1 MARKDPKDARGG
13 KKSRPAQAGSQVKK
27 APTQR
32 QPLSPAKAAVFMT
45 ITVLLPFILLGLLEI
60 GLRLEHYGGDM
71 SAFETPSVLHG
82 LYKVP
87 GENVGKRYFPQ
98 EQYPPSP
105 PGDPFLVD
113 KPAHSMRLFVLGESS
128 AAGFPYPPNGTF
140 ARVLKDALTDVLPK
154 DTVEV
159 INMGMAATNS
169 FTIADLAGDII
180 DQKPDAIL
188 IYGGHNEYY
197 GALGAGST
205 ESLGSY
211 PSFVRLYLKL
221 QNIKTFLLLR
231 NTVNS
236 VMGSI
241 RGGRSTKEIEADAS
255 RMESVVSD
263 QSIKLGDDTYKRGV
277 AQYESNLRY
286 AIGKFRRAGI
296 PVFIGSTPSNL
307 RDIAPFGPN
316 ASPPDSTAAKE
327 YAAARATLASGDSVA
342 AATQFAKARDLDVIR
357 FRAPGEFQ
365 PLVQKIAKETGA
377 TYVPAVEGFAA
388 AAQYHIPGSDLFL
401 EHVHPNQRGYVMLA
415 QFFFDALRDAKF
427 LGRPADLTR
436 LASWDEYTRRMRL
449 TPLDQLI
456 AYHTIKTVTT
466 RWPFV
471 PVAKNQD
478 YRGTYKPV
486 DIIDSI
492 AFNESRGGMP
502 WAKAKMMA
510 ADIYAARGKTDS
522 AVAEYDGLIRDEP
535 GIEIA
540 YRLAGRVLLLAN
552 QEARAKWYLEQAYT
566 LQPSAATGFALGR
579 IALKEKNLPSALALL
594 QQTVQMSPNMAP
606 ALYELSLAYALSHDI
621 DHARSVAI
629 RLAQIAPSYPG
640 LPQWMNTIGL
650 VQR

>member
-1 MARKDPKDARGG
+1 MARKDAKDDRSG
-13 KKSRPAQAGSQVKK
+13 KKFRAEQRSTRPGRSSGV
-27 APTQR
+27 R
-32 QPLSPAKAAVFMT
+32 QPLSPAKAAVFT
-45 ITVLLPFILLGLLEI
+45 AIALLLPFVLIACLEI
-60 GLRLEHYGGDM
+60 GLRIKNYGADM
-71 SAFETPSVLHG
+71 SAFEVPSILHG

-105 PGDPFLVD
+105 PGDPFLVK

-128 AAGFPYPPNGTF
+128 AAGFPYPANGTF
-140 ARVLKDALTDVLPK
+140 ARVLRDVLTDVLPS

-159 INMGMAATNS
+159 VNMGMAATNS
-169 FTIADLAGDII
+169 FTIADLAQDVI
-180 DQKPDAIL
+180 DQQPDGVI

-211 PSFVRLYLKL
+211 PSFVRFYLKL
-221 QNIKTFLLLR
+221 QNLKTFLLLR

-236 VMGSI
+236 ALATV
-241 RGGRSTKEIEADAS
+241 RGGKSTKEIEADPS

-263 QSIKLGDDTYKRGV
+263 QSIKLGDATYKRGV

-307 RDIAPFGPN
+307 RDLVPFGRY
-316 ASPPDSTAAKE
+316 AEPPDTTGLKEFERAA
-327 YAAARATLASGDSVA
+327 ATLASGDTIKA
-342 AATQFAKARDLDVIR
+342 AAEFAKARDLDVVR

-365 PLVQKIAKETGA
+365 PLVQKIAKETGS

-388 AAQYHIPGSDLFL
+388 AAQHGIPGSDLFL
-401 EHVHPNQRGYVMLA
+401 EHVHPTQAGYVMLA
-415 QFFFDALRDAKF
+415 RFYFEALRKANF
-427 LGRPADLTR
+427 LGRRADMTR
-436 LASWDEYTRRMRL
+436 LASWDEYTQRMKL
-449 TPLDQLI
+449 TRLDQLI
-456 AYHTIKTVTT
+456 AFHTIKTVMT

-471 PVAKNQD
+471 PVSKNQD
-478 YRGTYKPV
+478 YRGTYRPV
-486 DIIDSI
+486 DVIDSI
-492 AFNESRGGMP
+492 AFHTSRGGMP
-502 WAKAKMMA
+502 WSRAKMVA

-540 YRLAGRVLLLAN
+540 YRLAGRVLLFAN
-552 QEARAKWYLEQAYT
+552 QEQRAKWYLERAFYLEPT
-566 LQPSAATGFALGR
+566 GATAFALGK
-579 IALKEKNLPSALALL
+579 IAMQEKNLPNAVALL
-594 QQTVQMSPNMAP
+594 QRAVQLSPTMAP
-606 ALYELSLAYALSHDI
+606 ALYQLSLAYALSHDI
-621 DHARSVAI
+621 DRARSTAI
-629 RLAQIAPSYPG
+629 QLARIAPSYPG
-640 LPQWMNTIGL
+640 LAQWMNTIGL